1 MKKVFRLLVLTFVLI
16 LTTVSLAA
24 CGRAER
30 FYFHDVFGT
39 FLEID
44 AEGTGRKD
52 FADSL
57 YGSL

>member
-52 FADSL
+52 FAR
-57 YGSL
+57 